1 MTDAPASVQRAR
13 DLLADAE
20 RGERAAAAVR
30 DIYDGIS
37 AVAETVSNTT
47 VALLSLL
54 PFVPRDQ
61 QALDFY
67 SDAMGSQSEAM
78 RLLLDTQGAAKVLVA
93 TITDQLDALERRHS
107 VKV

>member
-1 MTDAPASVQRAR
+1 MTDAPAPVQRAR
-13 DLLADAE
+13 ELLADAE
-20 RGERAAAAVR
+20 RESANIEAVR

-37 AVAETVSNTT
+37 GVAATVSNTT

-54 PFVPRDQ
+54 PFLPHHQ

-78 RLLLDTQGAAKVLVA
+78 RLLLDTQGAAARLLEG
-93 TITDQLDALERRHS
+93 ITEQLDALEARHS